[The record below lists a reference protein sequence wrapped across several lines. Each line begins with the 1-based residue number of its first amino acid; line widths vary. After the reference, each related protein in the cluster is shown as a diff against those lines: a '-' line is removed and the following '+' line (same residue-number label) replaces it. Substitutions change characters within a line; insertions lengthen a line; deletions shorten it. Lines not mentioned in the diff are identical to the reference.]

1 MQFARHRI
9 QDLSDPKYAATLQK
23 LAEIEKLEADARDW
37 ELADASVAATTLG
50 AEASAARES
59 RRRMDMRRDGT
70 KKYEEWQ
77 SSHAVLQLALAEGW
91 GCCGCEYHGNNLY
104 FGYQEGYFG
113 FTAGRS

>member
-1 MQFARHRI
+1 MQEVYLGAHQCRR
-9 QDLSDPKYAATLQK
+9 
-23 LAEIEKLEADARDW
+23 ECW
-37 ELADASVAATTLG
+37 AATTKQMNDV
-50 AEASAARES
+50 EKTH
-59 RRRMDMRRDGT
+59 RRMDMRRNET

-91 GCCGCEYHGNNLY
+91 GCCGCEYHGNNRY